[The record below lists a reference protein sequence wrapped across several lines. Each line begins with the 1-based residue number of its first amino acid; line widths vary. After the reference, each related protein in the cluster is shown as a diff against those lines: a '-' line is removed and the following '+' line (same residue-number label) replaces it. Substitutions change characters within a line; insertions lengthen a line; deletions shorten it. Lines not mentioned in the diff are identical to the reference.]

1 MYVRMYV
8 TRNGNTVSKLAVIVA
23 EIWTKRG
30 NINLK
35 KKTTTNKQN
44 NNPEKLVAYERCKF
58 VCNRKLEKA
67 NRTRH
72 LFDKLASQYYL
83 GENKLYLSL

>member
-35 KKTTTNKQN
+35 KNNNNKQTKQQ
-44 NNPEKLVAYERCKF
+44 P
-58 VCNRKLEKA
+58 
-67 NRTRH
+67 
-72 LFDKLASQYYL
+72 
-83 GENKLYLSL
+83 